1 MKLIIID
8 YGSGNLRSVENAF
21 KKSIINNNF
30 KINIEV
36 TNDLQ
41 SIKKGDFL
49 VLPGVGSFP
58 DCSKG
63 LKLIDGLVE
72 TLSEEVINKE
82 KPFLGIC
89 VGMQLM
95 VDYSLEKIKTS
106 GFGWLKGYLRKIK
119 ISGKDYLGR
128 RYKIPHMG
136 WNNLKVTNKNHPI
149 LRNISEE
156 EQFYFVHSYY
166 LTRSLENEVLAN
178 TIYSHEI
185 PAIIG
190 KKNYFGVQFHPEKS
204 SFVGQKFISNW
215 IKL

>member
-8 YGSGNLRSVENAF
+8 YGSGNLRSVENSF
-21 KKSIINNNF
+21 KKSILDNNF

-41 SIKKGDFL
+41 SIRKGDFL

-63 LKLIDGLVE
+63 LNAIYGLVE
-72 TLSEEVINKE
+72 TLSEEVIYKE

-106 GFGWLKGYLRKIK
+106 GFGWLKGYLTKIK
-119 ISGKDYLGR
+119 ASGKDYLGR

-136 WNNLKVTNKNHPI
+136 WNNLKISDKNHPI

-156 EQFYFVHSYY
+156 EQFYFVHSYF
-166 LTRSLENEVLAN
+166 LAKSLEFC
-178 TIYSHEI
+178 H
-185 PAIIG
+185 
-190 KKNYFGVQFHPEKS
+190 
-204 SFVGQKFISNW
+204 
-215 IKL
+215 